1 MGSASG
7 STVRAACGAARA
19 RLFVPTFLFLPF
31 CSAKKN
37 VRAPKTTIC
46 GGNPSLLGNTLPP
59 QKNKTLDAYLR
70 NVGIEMKT
78 YAVDGRRA
86 APRARDEFE
95 DVVRAV
101 LVAYVRRCGGP
112 KSDRE

>member
-1 MGSASG
+1 M
-7 STVRAACGAARA
+7 
-19 RLFVPTFLFLPF
+19 
-31 CSAKKN
+31 
-37 VRAPKTTIC
+37 
-46 GGNPSLLGNTLPP
+46 
-59 QKNKTLDAYLR
+59 DAYLR

-112 KSDRE
+112 KADRE